1 MPPAAAFSFKTCFG
15 RALPVDIIIIWS
27 AVFLPAISP
36 FSIASI
42 KIDAVL
48 FSSIVLIST
57 SPYPE

>member
-1 MPPAAAFSFKTCFG
+1 
-15 RALPVDIIIIWS
+15 VDIIIIWS